1 MPLEAAEASSDA
13 GDPQTLPQ
21 PFGFSPAPTLN
32 LRRMTEHTRHS
43 GDPTGARAS
52 EREAREATDRR
63 EIILMSS
70 GAQAFAV
77 YAEEADGVTRDLKP
91 TPLPG
96 APRAVAGVVCVRGR
110 MRTVLDPLALLSP
123 TTGAAGEGAN
133 DDGQETAAFVVTL
146 RGDEQLALAV
156 GRVEGIVE
164 LQAEAPAP
172 AGQTAHGPAVRAT
185 LRHDGRPVTLLDPSN
200 LFEAAMRGTERR
212 RQRIKSREP

>member
-1 MPLEAAEASSDA
+1 
-13 GDPQTLPQ
+13 
-21 PFGFSPAPTLN
+21 
-32 LRRMTEHTRHS
+32 MTEHPRHS

-77 YAEEADGVTRDLKP
+77 YAEEADGVTRDLRP

-110 MRTVLDPLALLSP
+110 MRTVLDPLALLSSP
-123 TTGAAGEGAN
+123 TDATGEGPD
-133 DDGQETAAFVVTL
+133 DDGRERTPFVVTL

-156 GRVEGIVE
+156 ARVEGIVE
-164 LQAEAPAP
+164 LQAEAAAP
-172 AGQTAHGPAVRAT
+172 VAAGQNAHGPAVRAA
-185 LRHDGRPVTLLDPSN
+185 LRHEGRPVTLLDPSN

-212 RQRIKSREP
+212 RQRLKEVNGK